1 MQGMKPTKLNNKL
14 KLFLFQFSITL
25 KMAFLVK
32 YIAFAVAFLS
42 AAKLGESIEL
52 DLVDVTDAD
61 SVQAYA
67 DMGR

>member
-1 MQGMKPTKLNNKL
+1 
-14 KLFLFQFSITL
+14 
-25 KMAFLVK
+25 MAFLVK
-32 YIAFAVAFLS
+32 YIAFVVAFLS

-67 DMGR
+67 DMGRCKTHINDVMHK